1 MRKIVS
7 IAALAAALVGTQ
19 AMAAQPSK
27 PAAVTVPGGEC
38 GISED
43 APIFGVGISAGTD
56 ATPILLPVEQ
66 GIVQRGDRSASLRS
80 VQVPATSFD
89 GWTTDYAMMRLSQ
102 QAGRPI
108 WAETADGQPGQTI
121 SAQIPATNLADAFD
135 RIVAAKGLRWRY
147 DGEKVYIL
155 GGREWTVPMPSS
167 RDVALAV
174 KDAIVKERLPAR
186 IEGGMIRFQA
196 DDAGAARISAAV
208 SKVYS
213 QARLNPYDVK
223 FYKVY
228 PIKGA
233 IDWSTLAERTDSVES
248 VSFDGKGATIVL
260 EPTAGSV
267 VDAFLAREGDV
278 RSLGSTTMVS
288 GQTNTTST
296 HVAGCGANA
305 DQGRGLE
312 LGGGAYERGRV
323 PLSYSI
329 LGGTDRQSGTLAVTP
344 GSVVLIADG
353 EPKEG
358 AYMVAVVRPRVI
370 ELQAPGGVA
379 GGPQVVNRISER
391 ASPAR

>member
-1 MRKIVS
+1 MRKFVS
-7 IAALAAALVGTQ
+7 IAVLCTVLAG
-19 AMAAQPSK
+19 QPSL
-27 PAAVTVPGGEC
+27 AVEPVKVAPTAGANAEC
-38 GISED
+38 GIAED

-56 ATPILLPVEQ
+56 PVPILLPVEQ

-80 VQVPATSFD
+80 VPVAATSFE

-102 QAGRPI
+102 QAGKPI
-108 WAETADGQPGQTI
+108 WAETADGQPGQMI
-121 SAQIPATNLADAFD
+121 GARIPATNLADAFD
-135 RIVAAKGLRWRY
+135 RIVAAKGQRWRY

-155 GGREWTVPMPSS
+155 GGREWSVPMPSS

-186 IEGGMIRFQA
+186 IEGGLIRFQA
-196 DDAGAARISAAV
+196 DDAGASRISDAIGR
-208 SKVYS
+208 VYS

-228 PIKGA
+228 PVKGA

-267 VDAFLAREGDV
+267 IDAFLAREGDV

-288 GQTNTTST
+288 AQANAASS
-296 HVAGCGANA
+296 HIAGCGAA
-305 DQGRGLE
+305 GDASRGLE
-312 LGGGAYERGRV
+312 LAGGAYERGRV
-323 PLSYSI
+323 PLTYSI
-329 LGGTDRQSGTLAVTP
+329 LGGSERQSGTLAVTP

-358 AYMVAVVRPRVI
+358 AYMVAVIRPRVI
-370 ELQAPGGVA
+370 ELQAPGGA
-379 GGPQVVNRISER
+379 PGSPTVVNRISER
-391 ASPAR
+391 STRTR